1 MAEAGA
7 PFRILVLNQVSASGL
22 SRLPA
27 GRYLSGAD
35 IAEPDAILLR
45 SADLHGRDIPASVR
59 AIGRAGAGVN
69 NIPVAALSAR
79 GVPVFNTPGANANA
93 VKELVLAGMLL
104 AARRLPA
111 ALDFVRGLDASAADL
126 EQRVESGKKAFAGRE
141 LAGQTLGVIG
151 LGKVGSLVA
160 DAAIKLG
167 MDAIG
172 FDPEISIDAAWRLP
186 SQVRR
191 AHSVAEVLRESNF
204 VSLHVPLLPAT
215 RHLIDANALAVMKP
229 DAVLLNFSREGVAD
243 DAAVVAALERG
254 ALGRY
259 VCDFPNAALHGH
271 AQVIALPHLGA
282 STHEAEENCAVMVAD
297 QLRDFLEHGNV
308 ANAVNFPAVAMARES
323 AYRVAIANANVP
335 NMLGQISTAMAR
347 AGLNIHNMVNKSRGE
362 MAYTL
367 VDVDSAVATSALAEI
382 AGIAGVLSVR
392 YLPLPR

>member
-1 MAEAGA
+1 MLA
-7 PFRILVLNQVSASGL
+7 V
-22 SRLPA
+22 
-27 GRYLSGAD
+27 
-35 IAEPDAILLR
+35 
-45 SADLHGRDIPASVR
+45 
-59 AIGRAGAGVN
+59 GRAGAGVN
-69 NIPVAALSAR
+69 NIPVAALSER

-104 AARRLPA
+104 AARQLPA
-111 ALDFVRGLDASAADL
+111 ALDFVRGLDAAAPDL
-126 EQRVESGKKAFAGRE
+126 DQRVESGKKAFAGRE

-167 MDAIG
+167 MDVVG

-215 RHLIDANALAVMKP
+215 RHLVDASGLALMKP
-229 DAVLLNFSREGVAD
+229 GAVLLNFSREGVAD

-254 ALGRY
+254 TLGRY
-259 VCDFPNAALHGH
+259 VCDFPNATLHRH
-271 AQVIALPHLGA
+271 AKVVTLPHLGA

-297 QLRDFLEHGNV
+297 QLRDFLEHGNI

-367 VDVDSAVATSALAEI
+367 VDVDSAVAAGALAEI
-382 AGIAGVLSVR
+382 AAIAGVLSVR
-392 YLPLPR
+392 YLPLTS